1 MSQQKVL
8 HLEEAGGSL
17 ALRETSIPKPGPG
30 QLLVK
35 AESVAL
41 NPLDWK
47 RIEFGLYIQSYPTV
61 LGLEGAG
68 TVEAVGPDVTTS
80 AKGDKV

>member
-17 ALRETSIPKPGPG
+17 ALRETGIPKPGPG

-47 RIEFGLYIQSYPTV
+47 RIKFGLYIQSYPTV

-80 AKGDKV
+80 AKGDRV

>member
-17 ALRETSIPKPGPG
+17 VLRETGIPKPGPG

-47 RIEFGLYIQSYPTV
+47 RIKFGLYIQSYPTV

-80 AKGDKV
+80 AKGDRV